1 MLLLDLSPKQ
11 LNKNH
16 LGASIQK
23 EGEHVQIC
31 LLRLPCI
38 LTDMA
43 TNLASI

>member
-1 MLLLDLSPKQ
+1 MLLLDPSPKQ

-16 LGASIQK
+16 LGASVQK
-23 EGEHVQIC
+23 EGEHAQIC
-31 LLRLPCI
+31 LLRLPYI